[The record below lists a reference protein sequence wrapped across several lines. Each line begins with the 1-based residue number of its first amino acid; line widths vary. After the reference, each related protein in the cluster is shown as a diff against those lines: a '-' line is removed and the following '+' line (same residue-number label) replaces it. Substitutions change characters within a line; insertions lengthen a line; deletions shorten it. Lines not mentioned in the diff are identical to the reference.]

1 MSYLVRMSYVC
12 SAAFFLVHL
21 ALGAAVRG
29 VSPRVT
35 RAAERMQP
43 AAGARLLFALRM
55 LPWVV
60 SLAVVLAL
68 CVPSYLRFEQDAAES
83 VGLPCL
89 VLSGICFTMLAA
101 SAVRGVW
108 ALLTLNRLAMEPGRA
123 LFALV
128 GFVRPR
134 LVISAGVRETLS
146 AGQMEAALLHEDAHR
161 RAGDN
166 WKRLAMLLTPEP
178 LPGLRCFRMLETQ
191 WARLAEWAA
200 DDAAVQ
206 AEPLRAVALA
216 EAMLRVARIGGRQE
230 GLAPVSMLV
239 ASGDDLGQ
247 RVQRLL
253 DPEMADA
260 APRVL
265 WPRLVALGGLAAVVV
280 AVVYGATVLY
290 VVHTAMERLV
300 Q

>member
-1 MSYLVRMSYVC
+1 
-12 SAAFFLVHL
+12 
-21 ALGAAVRG
+21 
-29 VSPRVT
+29 
-35 RAAERMQP
+35 
-43 AAGARLLFALRM
+43 
-55 LPWVV
+55 
-60 SLAVVLAL
+60 
-68 CVPSYLRFEQDAAES
+68 
-83 VGLPCL
+83 
-89 VLSGICFTMLAA
+89 
-101 SAVRGVW
+101 
-108 ALLTLNRLAMEPGRA
+108 
-123 LFALV
+123 
-128 GFVRPR
+128 
-134 LVISAGVRETLS
+134 
-146 AGQMEAALLHEDAHR
+146 MEAALLHEDAHR